1 MPKSLKEFIESEEV
15 EQTDEALTHSQRIKA
30 SIRMKK
36 MKNRI
41 KIGRERAMR
50 KTPTMDTIKKRA
62 NKQARILMM
71 KKLTKGASKDE
82 LSFSRRTDIEKRLA
96 KKSAVIKRLA
106 QKMIPAIRKQDRE
119 RKANKGKDD
128 K

>member
-1 MPKSLKEFIESEEV
+1 MPKSLKEFMESEEV

-50 KTPTMDTIKKRA
+50 KTTTMDTVKKRA
-62 NKQARILMM
+62 NRQARILMM

-106 QKMIPAIRKQDRE
+106 QKMIPAIRKQDRD

>member
-1 MPKSLKEFIESEEV
+1 MPKSLIEFMESQEV

-30 SIRMKK
+30 S
-36 MKNRI
+36 NR
-41 KIGRERAMR
+41 
-50 KTPTMDTIKKRA
+50 
-62 NKQARILMM
+62 QARIVMM
-71 KKLTKGASKDE
+71 KKLTKGAGKDE

-96 KKSAVIKRLA
+96 KKSAVIARLA
-106 QKMIPAIRKQDRE
+106 KKMIPAIRKQDRE